1 MLSLRGLTR
10 TYRRGSVP
18 VPALRGVDADFG
30 PGGFTAIMGPS
41 GSGKSTLLHCAAGL
55 DRPDGGQVLLGG
67 RDLAR
72 MPERDLTRLR
82 AGAFGFVFQDFNL
95 LPSLTAREN
104 VELTARL
111 SGRPPDASRR
121 DALADLL
128 DLRDR
133 LDHRPA
139 ELSGGQCQRVAL
151 LRALVHRP
159 DVLFA
164 DEPTGALDTRSG
176 GRVLDALRHAVDHDG
191 RTVVMVTHDPAAA
204 ARADRVLF
212 LRDGLIVDTLTAPTP
227 AAVLDRMGAR

>member
-1 MLSLRGLTR
+1 MLRVRGLTR
-10 TYRRGSVP
+10 THRRGNVP
-18 VPALRGVDADFG
+18 VPALRGVDADFD

-55 DRPDGGQVLLGG
+55 DRPDGGQVLFGG

-72 MPERDLTRLR
+72 LPERELTRLR

-111 SGRPPDASRR
+111 SGRPPDASRC

-128 DLRDR
+128 DVRDR

-139 ELSGGQCQRVAL
+139 ELSGGQSQRVAL

-176 GRVLDALRHAVDHDG
+176 ARVLDALRHAVDRDG

-212 LRDGLIVDTLTAPTP
+212 LRDGRIADSLTAPTP
-227 AAVLDRMGAR
+227 TAVLDRMGAR